1 LRASSPGWHSAAA
14 FLFSESPMR
23 ADLGQ
28 AKTGGTVPRP
38 VAVCDRYI
46 AV

>member
-1 LRASSPGWHSAAA
+1 
-14 FLFSESPMR
+14 MR

-28 AKTGGTVPRP
+28 AKTGGTVPGP